1 MKKNAQGKF
10 EPISWEEAERL
21 LLEKLSQLSKEGKG
35 ERIAFISELI
45 TGTQKD
51 LAARW
56 MEELGAKA
64 FSLWEPFAGEYLRKA
79 NQISFGLDL
88 IPAYRLDRADFL
100 ISFGADFLETWLS
113 NVEFTRQFA
122 DFHAVGKSGKKPF
135 VYVGPRLSLT
145 GVNADR
151 WVCVPPGAEPLVLIA
166 MVKILLDED
175 PNLVG
180 KEGTVLPSLLRDFSL
195 EAIQA
200 STGVKIQTLRSLS
213 RSYLKAKNPLALAGS
228 AGLTATETAV
238 AVNLLGS
245 LKGGTRETISFDD
258 PAALSGAARA
268 ADMKELAEKMRKG
281 AVDLLFLSNSNPVY
295 SLPPAWEFDQALKA
309 VPLIVSF
316 SHTLDETSRMA
327 HLLLPT
333 HSPLESWGDYRPR
346 KSVRGLMQPVMGPLF
361 NTRHLGDILIATGKK
376 LHGKEKFPWDNFYHL
391 LQETWGSASW
401 VEALKRGG
409 AWEISKTAAP
419 QVSLR
424 IKDFSF
430 SRPPSADKSEKNFYF
445 ISYPTVQFFDG
456 RGSNRPWLQEL
467 PDPVTQTTW
476 GSWVEIHPETAAKMG
491 IRKGD
496 LVRLRSSHGSVEAPA
511 FLYSGMHPGTLAIP
525 MGQGHG
531 EFGRFA
537 TGRGVN
543 ANHLLNPQTEILSG
557 GLIRTLS
564 GLRIEKMAGQ
574 AELANTDGS
583 FYQHGRGFIQ
593 TVSLRDY
600 GQAQEAGKKP
610 HLRLPLPAD
619 YDPREDFYPPH
630 PHPEYRWAMAVDLDR
645 CIGCGACAVA
655 CGAENNVAIV
665 GKEQILKGREM
676 AWLRIERY
684 FEPENSGGNL
694 SIRFLPM
701 LCQHCDNA
709 PCESVCPVFAPHHSK
724 EGLNNQIYNRC
735 IGTRFCSQNCPYKV
749 RRFNWFTFARP
760 EPLNWQLN
768 PDVTVRQKGVME
780 KCSFCVQRIKAAKLK
795 AKFEE
800 REVRDGEVIPAC
812 AQTCPAGV
820 FTFGNLNDPESKIS
834 KLTKDPR
841 TYQVLGHLN
850 TKPAVFYLKKIT
862 QET

>member
-1 MKKNAQGKF
+1 
-10 EPISWEEAERL
+10 
-21 LLEKLSQLSKEGKG
+21 
-35 ERIAFISELI
+35 
-45 TGTQKD
+45 
-51 LAARW
+51 
-56 MEELGAKA
+56 
-64 FSLWEPFAGEYLRKA
+64 
-79 NQISFGLDL
+79 
-88 IPAYRLDRADFL
+88 
-100 ISFGADFLETWLS
+100 
-113 NVEFTRQFA
+113 
-122 DFHAVGKSGKKPF
+122 
-135 VYVGPRLSLT
+135 
-145 GVNADR
+145 
-151 WVCVPPGAEPLVLIA
+151 
-166 MVKILLDED
+166 
-175 PNLVG
+175 
-180 KEGTVLPSLLRDFSL
+180 
-195 EAIQA
+195 
-200 STGVKIQTLRSLS
+200 
-213 RSYLKAKNPLALAGS
+213 
-228 AGLTATETAV
+228 
-238 AVNLLGS
+238 
-245 LKGGTRETISFDD
+245 
-258 PAALSGAARA
+258 
-268 ADMKELAEKMRKG
+268 
-281 AVDLLFLSNSNPVY
+281 
-295 SLPPAWEFDQALKA
+295 
-309 VPLIVSF
+309 
-316 SHTLDETSRMA
+316 
-327 HLLLPT
+327 
-333 HSPLESWGDYRPR
+333 
-346 KSVRGLMQPVMGPLF
+346 
-361 NTRHLGDILIATGKK
+361 
-376 LHGKEKFPWDNFYHL
+376 
-391 LQETWGSASW
+391 
-401 VEALKRGG
+401 
-409 AWEISKTAAP
+409 
-419 QVSLR
+419 
-424 IKDFSF
+424 
-430 SRPPSADKSEKNFYF
+430 
-445 ISYPTVQFFDG
+445 
-456 RGSNRPWLQEL
+456 
-467 PDPVTQTTW
+467 
-476 GSWVEIHPETAAKMG
+476 
-491 IRKGD
+491 
-496 LVRLRSSHGSVEAPA
+496 
-511 FLYSGMHPGTLAIP
+511 
-525 MGQGHG
+525 
-531 EFGRFA
+531 
-537 TGRGVN
+537 
-543 ANHLLNPQTEILSG
+543 
-557 GLIRTLS
+557 
-564 GLRIEKMAGQ
+564 MAGQ